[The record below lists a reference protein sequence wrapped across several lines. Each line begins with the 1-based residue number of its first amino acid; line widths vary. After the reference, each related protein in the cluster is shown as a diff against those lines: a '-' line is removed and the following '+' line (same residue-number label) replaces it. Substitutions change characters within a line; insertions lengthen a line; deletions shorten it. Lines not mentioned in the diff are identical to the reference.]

1 MSRQGLQADTEQ
13 ARSMRPGLFRLT
25 REPKLF
31 DDSSRFGDAAAEA
44 IVVKRIQECVECVE
58 CVVRSEC

>member
-25 REPKLF
+25 REPNLF
-31 DDSSRFGDAAAEA
+31 DDSSRFSDAAAEA
-44 IVVKRIQECVECVE
+44 IVVKRIQECV
-58 CVVRSEC
+58 